1 MDLPVVVIAPKTL
14 IASPSSKLLRNV
26 TFPPAPALVGVV
38 VIVEANWVFPDEAV
52 V

>member
-1 MDLPVVVIAPKTL
+1 MELPVVVIAPETL
-14 IASPSSKLLRNV
+14 IASPPVKLRNV

-38 VIVEANWVFPDEAV
+38 VIAANWVFPDEAV